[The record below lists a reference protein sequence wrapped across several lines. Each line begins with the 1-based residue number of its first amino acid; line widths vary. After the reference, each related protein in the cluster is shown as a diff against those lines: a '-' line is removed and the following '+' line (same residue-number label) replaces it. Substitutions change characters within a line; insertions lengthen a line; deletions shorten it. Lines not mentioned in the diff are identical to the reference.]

1 MNSKLFLMQ
10 IAVGLFVAGG
20 AWAARAEKSLSASDS
35 AVKKPIARKAQITPA
50 FTPDQAQIAY
60 ADAKWV
66 VWITDETLD
75 REFKKRVQMRRT
87 RYFRQKLDSPD
98 APQVFEMTA
107 VYSRLVCSV
116 LDDGTVLLSYGHELV
131 WAFPD
136 GTDKQEILTYEGQ
149 DLNVVGGFR
158 EGLLLQPDRR
168 PEAAP
173 VYFVPFEN
181 RELQSDRRFLVT
193 DEGGFKTT
201 SRAWFVKGGDWLAYG
216 QFLTNLRTRE
226 CRKVPD
232 LHANAMPTACDGET
246 LIFWGHTQVAVAL
259 PGGRQTPVRLS
270 DPGRDIRYVFAVK
283 HGIGYFFDYD
293 TTRPQERVLRT
304 FRVSEKPGT
313 SKGLLTVQVRN
324 PQGGGSPISDIS
336 KIPHLLTDET
346 LIVWDG
352 LKWVTIPWLDDI
364 DGSKSE

>member
-1 MNSKLFLMQ
+1 MNSKLFLVQ
-10 IAVGLFVAGG
+10 IVVGLFAGGG
-20 AWAARAEKSLSASDS
+20 AWAARAEETRSAPDS
-35 AVKKPIARKAQITPA
+35 AVKGPIARNAPIVPA

-60 ADAKWV
+60 ADATWV
-66 VWITDETLD
+66 VWKSHETLD
-75 REFKKRVQMRRT
+75 RDFTKRVQTRRT

-98 APQVFEMTA
+98 AAQVFEMTA
-107 VYSRLVCSV
+107 VYSRPVYAV

-136 GTDKQEILTYEGQ
+136 GKNHQENLTYEGQ
-149 DLNVVGGFR
+149 DMNVVGGFR
-158 EGLLLQPDRR
+158 DGLLLQADRH

-193 DEGGFKTT
+193 DETGFKPT
-201 SRAWFVKGGDWLAYG
+201 SRPWFVRGGDWLAYG
-216 QFLTNLRTRE
+216 QFLTDLRTHE

-246 LIFWGHTQVAVAL
+246 LIFWGQTQVAVAL
-259 PGGRQTPVRLS
+259 PGGRQTPMRLS
-270 DPGRDIRYVFAVK
+270 DPGRDVRFVFAVK
-283 HGIGYFFDYD
+283 QGIGYFFDYD

-304 FRVSEKPGT
+304 FRVSEKPVI
-313 SKGLLTVQVRN
+313 SKELLTVQVRN
-324 PQGGGSPISDIS
+324 PNGGGSPISDNS
-336 KIPHLLTDET
+336 KIPHLLTDEA

-352 LKWVTIPWLDDI
+352 LNWVTTPWLAD
-364 DGSKSE
+364 K